1 MDLTM
6 HTLRRAVFAL
16 CATAITTAAVG
27 AQTVQEPSGKGP
39 NYITLEEIQA
49 ASATDAY
56 DLVRSLRPQWL
67 KSGAHQ
73 TVRTKP
79 VLTPGMSGKPVV
91 NQAIDEPEIVVY
103 LNNVRIG
110 TPESLRELAREQL
123 TSLEFVTPAK
133 ATMRWGGGHLHGA
146 IVVRSHPE

>member
-6 HTLRRAVFAL
+6 HTLRRAVLAL
-16 CATAITTAAVG
+16 CAIAITTGAAG
-27 AQTVQEPSGKGP
+27 AQTVLKPPGRGP

-67 KSGAHQ
+67 KSADHQ
-73 TVRTKP
+73 TIRTKP
-79 VLTPGMSGKPVV
+79 VVTAGMNGMPVANTV
-91 NQAIDEPEIVVY
+91 IDEPEIVVY
-103 LNNVRIG
+103 LDNIRYG
-110 TPESLRELAREQL
+110 TPESLRELAVEQMF
-123 TSLEFVTPAK
+123 SLEFVTPAK

-146 IVVRSHPE
+146 IAIRSHPD